1 MDGKKLKIVG
11 NLLMGIRFSSLM
23 KLILENGIGIRP
35 VHLLRLL
42 VLLPTS
48 LLSEIFTLVEK
59 IKYNKK
65 IRKTRIEKPPVF
77 IIGHWRS
84 GTTFLHQLACLDSRF
99 TAPTVIQTVIPDH
112 FLFSTKYWVPVL
124 KKMMPPKRPMD
135 EVEMGPLDPM
145 EDEWALIRM
154 GAPTPFLKL
163 FFPSRRQGFIA
174 GTDEFIPTGKSLEI
188 WKERFLL
195 LLKKITLLT
204 GRQIILKNPFHTPRI
219 SMLAEMFPGAKYIHI
234 IRNPYKIVPSS
245 INMWN
250 IVAGENAFRGGWE
263 SPGTEATARLVEQF
277 RKSVDENRKKLAD
290 GSFSEVRYEDLEK
303 DPVKELKRIYRELDM
318 EFSPEHEK
326 KISEFMEAKKNYR
339 KNIFNL
345 SQEEK
350 NIINRELEGYMKNYG
365 YESHNV

>member
-1 MDGKKLKIVG
+1 
-11 NLLMGIRFSSLM
+11 M
-23 KLILENGIGIRP
+23 KLILQNGIGTRP

>member
-1 MDGKKLKIVG
+1 MAGKKLKIVG

-23 KLILENGIGIRP
+23 KLILKNGISIRP
-35 VHLLRLL
+35 VHLIRLL
-42 VLLPTS
+42 ILIPTS

-65 IRKTRIEKPPVF
+65 IRETRIEKPPIF

-84 GTTFLHQLACLDSRF
+84 GTTFLHQLASLDTRF
-99 TAPTVIQTVIPDH
+99 TAPKFIQTVIPDH

-124 KKMMPPKRPMD
+124 KKMVPPKRPMD

-154 GAPTPFLKL
+154 EAPTPFVKV
-163 FFPSRRQGFIA
+163 FFPLRKNGFIA
-174 GTDEFIPTGKSLEI
+174 GTDEFVPTGESLTI
-188 WKERFLL
+188 WKEKFML
-195 LLKKITLLT
+195 LLKKITLFT
-204 GRQIILKNPFHTPRI
+204 GKQIILKNPFHTPRI
-219 SMLAEMFPGAKYIHI
+219 LILAEMFPGAKFIHI
-234 IRNPYKIVPSS
+234 IRNPLKIVPST

-250 IVAGENAFRGGWE
+250 IVVGENAFRRGWE
-263 SPGTEATARLVEQF
+263 SPGTEATARLIEQF

-303 DPVKELKRIYRELDM
+303 DPVQELRRIYRELKM
-318 EFSPEHEK
+318 EFSTEHEE
-326 KISEFMEAKKNYR
+326 KIIRFIEAKKDYR

-350 NIINRELEGYMKNYG
+350 NIINRELEGYMKKYG
-365 YESHNV
+365 YEVHNV

>member
-1 MDGKKLKIVG
+1 MDGKRTKIVG
-11 NLLMGIRFSSLM
+11 NLLMGIRFSALM
-23 KLILENGIGIRP
+23 KLILKNGISIRP

-65 IRKTRIEKPPVF
+65 IRHITIEKPPVF

-84 GTTFLHQLACLDSRF
+84 GTTFLHQLVCLDSRF
-99 TAPTVIQTVIPDH
+99 TAPTVIQTIIPDH
-112 FLFSTKYWVPVL
+112 FLFSTKYWVPAL

-135 EVEMGPLDPM
+135 EVEMGPLEPM

-154 GAPTPFLKL
+154 GVSTPFLKV
-163 FFPSRRQGFIA
+163 FFPSRKRGFIA
-174 GTDEFIPTGKSLEI
+174 GTDEFIPTGKSREI
-188 WKERFLL
+188 WKEKFLL

-204 GRQIILKNPFHTPRI
+204 GKQIILKNPFHTPRI

-234 IRNPYKIVPSS
+234 IRNPFKIVPSA

-250 IVAGENAFRGGWE
+250 IVAGENAFCNGWE
-263 SPGTEATARLVEQF
+263 TPGTEATARLVEQF
-277 RKSVDENRKKLAD
+277 RKSVDVSRKKLAG

-303 DPVKELKRIYRELDM
+303 DPVKELKRIYKDLEM
-318 EFSPEHEK
+318 EFSQEHEE
-326 KISEFMEAKKNYR
+326 KIARFMEAKKNYR
-339 KNIFNL
+339 KNIFNI

-350 NIINRELEGYMKNYG
+350 DIIYSELEGYMKKYG
-365 YESHNV
+365 YEVNA